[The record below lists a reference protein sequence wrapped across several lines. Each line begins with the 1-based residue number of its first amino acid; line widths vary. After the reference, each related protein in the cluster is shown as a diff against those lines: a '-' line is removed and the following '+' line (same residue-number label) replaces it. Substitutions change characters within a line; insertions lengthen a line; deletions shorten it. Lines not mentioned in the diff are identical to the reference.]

1 MRHLSVVTWAGC
13 EVGGAPVSRWGV
25 GGAGADNSVLDN
37 SDQCITIAIP
47 SSVFQCHKGSSG
59 HSGGTLGFSF

>member
-1 MRHLSVVTWAGC
+1 MGC
-13 EVGGAPVSRWGV
+13 GG
-25 GGAGADNSVLDN
+25 GADNSVLDN

-59 HSGGTLGFSF
+59 LSRGTLGFSFYFDVFKSLPLIYPM